1 MRSLKYVLPLGLAL
15 VGSAASWSC
24 NDARL
29 ETEYDSDAGIG
40 GPRGGGYDLAG
51 ADLRRPRNR
60 DAACASVKA
69 EATLEKGP
77 VDIIFVIDN
86 SGSMTDEIQA
96 VQQNINKNFA
106 DIIGKSG
113 LDYRVIMVTSHGD
126 YASRQSV
133 CISAPLSG
141 NPTCTPVPP
150 RPINTARFFHYSIEI
165 ESTDSFTRLLNSYN
179 GNEKDQFGL
188 APAGWSSWLRPDAF
202 KVFIAITDDNS
213 DTTETVFESQ
223 LLAKTPKMFGTVAK
237 PNFVWHSIV
246 GLKENSPPSKAWGP
260 GDPLQTQKCSNGGGA
275 VNNGQI
281 YQKLSIATGGL
292 RFPICEHSSF
302 DAVFNNVAMGV
313 IAGAKVACD
322 FPLPMAPP
330 PEKLDPD
337 SVILEYTPMGTG
349 AVQTFRQ
356 VKGAAQCAA
365 DAFYVQ
371 GDRIYICP
379 MACDLIQGDTKAKVD
394 VSFDCL
400 NIIG

>member
-15 VGSAASWSC
+15 TGSAFSWSC

-29 ETEYDSDAGIG
+29 ETEYDYDAGIG
-40 GPRGGGYDLAG
+40 GPGGKYDLAG

-96 VQQNINKNFA
+96 VQRNISKNFA

-126 YASRQSV
+126 AATRQSV
-133 CISAPLSG
+133 CVSAPLSG
-141 NPTCTPVPP
+141 VASCTPAPP
-150 RPINTARFFHYSIEI
+150 RPINTARFFHYRIEV

-179 GNEKDQFGL
+179 GTEKDQFGL
-188 APAGWSSWLRPDAF
+188 APMGWSQWLRADAF
-202 KVFIAITDDNS
+202 KVFIEITDDNS
-213 DTTETVFESQ
+213 DTTETNFESN
-223 LLAKTPKMFGTVAK
+223 LLAKTPKYFGTAGK
-237 PNFVWHSIV
+237 RNYVWHTIG

-260 GDPLQTQKCSNGGGA
+260 ADPIQTQKCSNGGGA
-275 VNNGQI
+275 VNASPV
-281 YQKLSIATGGL
+281 YQRLSVATGGL

-302 DAVFNNVAMGV
+302 DAVFTNVAMGV

-349 AVQTFRQ
+349 TVQTFRQ
-356 VKGAAQCAA
+356 VKGAAECAA
-365 DAFYVQ
+365 DAFYVA

-379 MACDLIQGDTKAKVD
+379 MACGLIQGDTKAKVD

-400 NIIG
+400 NVIG

>member
-15 VGSAASWSC
+15 TGSAFSWSC

-29 ETEYDSDAGIG
+29 ETEYDYDAGIG
-40 GPRGGGYDLAG
+40 GPGGKYDLAG

-96 VQQNINKNFA
+96 VQRNISKNFA

-126 YASRQSV
+126 AATRQSV
-133 CISAPLSG
+133 CVSAPLSG
-141 NPTCTPVPP
+141 VASCTPAPP
-150 RPINTARFFHYSIEI
+150 RPINTARFFHYSIEV

-179 GNEKDQFGL
+179 GTEKDQFGL
-188 APAGWSSWLRPDAF
+188 APMGWSQWLRADAF
-202 KVFIAITDDNS
+202 KVFIEITDDNS
-213 DTTETVFESQ
+213 DTTETNFESN
-223 LLAKTPKMFGTVAK
+223 LLAKTPKYFGTAGK
-237 PNFVWHSIV
+237 RNYVWHTIG

-260 GDPLQTQKCSNGGGA
+260 ADPIQTQKCSNGGGA
-275 VNNGQI
+275 VNASPV
-281 YQKLSIATGGL
+281 YQRLSVATGGL

-302 DAVFNNVAMGV
+302 DAVFTNVAMGV

-349 AVQTFRQ
+349 TVQTFRQ
-356 VKGAAQCAA
+356 VKGAAECAA
-365 DAFYVQ
+365 DAFYVA

-379 MACDLIQGDTKAKVD
+379 MACGLIQGDTKAKVD

-400 NIIG
+400 NVIG